1 MMRSFRRTYQTNLF
15 LYLSSVVSRGG
26 LVAVTNVFNKQ
37 LGFFL
42 LNYPQMT
49 LKIADDTFRLG
60 GSGQF
65 VLHISIQLGECL
77 ILVQAE

>member
-1 MMRSFRRTYQTNLF
+1 M
-15 LYLSSVVSRGG
+15 
-26 LVAVTNVFNKQ
+26 TNVFNKQ

-49 LKIADDTFRLG
+49 LKIAEDTFRLG